1 MNNKYCR
8 PVSPLE
14 KIYLSKTF
22 QGQHFTNQGIIEG
35 TGSFDVDTWEKA
47 VEVASMAHAGS
58 RVVLQRKGLKYFWVE
73 GGNMPKVRLIR
84 DCKWDGASSNNIP
97 YLPDHLCPFNG
108 PVCEIVLLECQDTKL
123 MVVVNTLH
131 AVMDGIG
138 TLTWGVDVFRA
149 TRGEK
154 PLGSTTAITDVDIAN
169 RFKVSLKNNLRSKCV
184 LPFSKKRTDEQG
196 GIWVRRIIPHTIS
209 RIIPKI
215 SRIVAAETLN
225 HKEGNFRLII
235 PVDLRRR
242 MNGVYSTGNLTGN
255 IFLDIS
261 KTDSEKELYLR
272 FLKQLRNHDD
282 SYLPFIMKLIRY
294 LPPTMIHQALL
305 NNEEENDGKE
315 QCDYSGVVTHLG
327 KLTQAEVSGGGFI
340 GKSWCALNSMTGP
353 GLPPLFI
360 GISDF
365 ITNGKDHCSLVI
377 GARHAYAT
385 YDDLHSLSDKIIST
399 LLYGS

>member
-1 MNNKYCR
+1 
-8 PVSPLE
+8 VSPLE

-35 TGSFDVDTWEKA
+35 TGSFDVDAWEKS

-73 GGNMPKVRLIR
+73 GGNMPTVRLIR

-108 PVCEIVLLECQDTKL
+108 PVCEIILLECQDNKL
-123 MVVVNTLH
+123 RVVVNTLH

-154 PLGSTTAITDVDIAN
+154 PPGSTVAITDVDIAT
-169 RFKVSLKNNLRSKCV
+169 RFKVSLKDNMRSKCV

-196 GIWVRRIIPHTIS
+196 GIWVRRIIPRTIS
-209 RIIPKI
+209 GIIPKL
-215 SRIVAAETLN
+215 SKIVAVETMS
-225 HKEGNFRLII
+225 HKEGNVRLMI

-242 MNGVYSTGNLTGN
+242 MNGVCSTGNLTGN
-255 IFLDIS
+255 IFLNVN
-261 KTDSEKELYLR
+261 KTDSEKEVYLR
-272 FLKQLRNHDD
+272 FLEQLRNHDD
-282 SYLPFIMKLIRY
+282 CYLPFMMKLMKY
-294 LPPTMIHQALL
+294 LPPKMINQALL
-305 NNEEENDGKE
+305 NNDAENDRKE

-327 KLTQAEVSGGGFI
+327 KLTPEAVSGVFY
-340 GKSWCALNSMTGP
+340 W
-353 GLPPLFI
+353 
-360 GISDF
+360 
-365 ITNGKDHCSLVI
+365 
-377 GARHAYAT
+377 
-385 YDDLHSLSDKIIST
+385 
-399 LLYGS
+399 